1 MFLFLASLR
10 HISSIGRFGKPF
22 EFVGL
27 HPRFAR
33 SSVELQS
40 SADASTGTEE
50 RETIASAFEKTDDV
64 VQGSIPYEMRTRI
77 MK

>member
-1 MFLFLASLR
+1 MFQHKLSFVFELLC
-10 HISSIGRFGKPF
+10 FGWPF

-40 SADASTGTEE
+40 SADASTSTEE
-50 RETIASAFEKTDDV
+50 RETIARVVEKTDEIV
-64 VQGSIPYEMRTRI
+64 LRGIPYEMRTI
-77 MK
+77 VMK